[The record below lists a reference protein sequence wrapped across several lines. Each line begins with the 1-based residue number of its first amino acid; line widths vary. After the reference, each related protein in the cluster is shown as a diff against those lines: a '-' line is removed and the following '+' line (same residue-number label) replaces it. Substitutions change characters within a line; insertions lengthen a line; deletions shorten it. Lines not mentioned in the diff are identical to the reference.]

1 MQNLSW
7 FIQLFS
13 SRKMLTFNH
22 VLILIQSIFDKD
34 KNNYYYNIFLKK
46 VPYELSKNNDH
57 KQAFVLI
64 INAILLLL

>member
-1 MQNLSW
+1 
-7 FIQLFS
+7 
-13 SRKMLTFNH
+13 MLTFNH

>member
-1 MQNLSW
+1 
-7 FIQLFS
+7 
-13 SRKMLTFNH
+13 MLTFNH

-46 VPYELSKNNDH
+46 VPYELSKNNNH
-57 KQAFVLI
+57 KKAFVWI